1 MVAHRKSIEK
11 VHPQNDRVPEALNE
25 GAAMVQRLVAC
36 GTMKQIEEHVKVQ
49 RQGGYSGVDAVLYM
63 VLFFT
68 AMPVGGVRGLWLLCS
83 GVCERVGALAGRSAL
98 MSSSA
103 CSRMFTTL
111 RMDEV
116 RAFSWRLLVDLSG
129 VVEVMRDSAVQ
140 FTDGLGRQFHV
151 FAFDPVRIATRRR
164 GLPEDHDLPDPVRR
178 HKALAAPGRTGRKRG
193 ELALSVGVLEH
204 RGSGA
209 IVDMTIGAG
218 NGDGRVMFREMLLST
233 ALTLDCI
240 GAGRSD
246 GVMVSDGEFGSIP
259 HLHECDAMGI
269 RYLSRCSRYEVLR
282 DPLVVARLVEGAWFR
297 VDDSGSGP
305 TRYACDIGVVE
316 AHAGK
321 MTRADD
327 GTPYDPVQCRLVASA
342 YRSDPA
348 ASGAGIQ
355 VGDFRVE
362 LYWALGMEPEAFAAN
377 DVVTLFYGRCG
388 QEVAFASHKCRLG
401 LHRVFSRQL
410 PGQLMAMICGAF
422 VWNLRIAAAVEIS
435 KELPAPKKAG
445 RRTSSPAAGSSNED
459 IRAAIRYAQLALT
472 DSDSDEVVT
481 LVAESPHTPVDSH
494 SEPSAESETTSD
506 DCGAPC
512 AAALHAGLGAYDWP
526 RLLSSR
532 HGWSFDP
539 QTWEVVTA
547 DGHRLRYSSRE
558 RSKNGWKLRFRSTD
572 ASANRG
578 ASFAVRTTPSGAPD
592 PRPPKEHPQRRH
604 GIRLVQ
610 PGVDG
615 PLPPRDIGWPCFV
628 VAAATRLLPDLVRGV
643 EFRVSVHR
651 RRTVE
656 AHPLMAGS
664 RRERQHW
671 RLSWAERVARKAA
684 TARVRIR
691 IADPAD
697 IVRRW
702 IEPHRAT

>member
-11 VHPQNDRVPEALNE
+11 VPAQKDRVPEALSE
-25 GAAMVQRLVAC
+25 GVTMVLRLVAC
-36 GTMKQIEEHVKVQ
+36 GTMTQIEEHVKVQ

-68 AMPVGGVRGLWLLCS
+68 AMPVGGVRGLWRLCS

-103 CSRMFTTL
+103 WSRMFTTL

-116 RAFSWRLLVDLSG
+116 RAISRRLLVELSG
-129 VVEVMRDSAVQ
+129 VVEVMRHSAVQ
-140 FTDGLGRQFHV
+140 FTDGLGRPFHV

-178 HKALAAPGRTGRKRG
+178 HQALAAPGRTGRKRG
-193 ELALSVGVLEH
+193 ELIVSVGVLEH

-218 NGDGRVMFREMLLST
+218 NGDGRGMFREVLLST

-246 GVMVSDGEFGSIP
+246 GVMVSDGEYGSIP
-259 HLHECDAMGI
+259 YLHECAAMGI

-282 DPLVVARLVEGAWFR
+282 DPLVVARLAEGAWFR

-327 GTPYDPVQCRLVASA
+327 GTPYDPVRCRLVASA

-348 ASGAGIQ
+348 TSGCGHQ

-362 LYWALGMEPEAFAAN
+362 LYWALGMEPEAFSAS

-388 QEVAFASHKCRLG
+388 QEVAFAGQKCRLG

-410 PGQLMAMICGAF
+410 PGQLMAMVCGAF
-422 VWNLRIAAAVEIS
+422 VWNLRIAAAVQIS
-435 KELPAPKKAG
+435 EDLPVPKKAA
-445 RRTSSPAAGSSNED
+445 RRASATGADPSIED
-459 IRAAIRYAQLALT
+459 IRAAMRHAQPPT
-472 DSDSDEVVT
+472 TDSDEVVM
-481 LVAESPHTPVDSH
+481 LVAASPHPPVDAA
-494 SEPSAESETTSD
+494 SEQSAESETTSD
-506 DCGAPC
+506 ECGAPC
-512 AAALHAGLGAYDWP
+512 AAALHAGLGAYDWT

-539 QTWEVVTA
+539 RTWEVVTA

-604 GIRLVQ
+604 GISLVQ
-610 PGVDG
+610 PAVDG

-628 VAAATRLLPDLVRGV
+628 VAAATRLLPDLARSV

-656 AHPLMAGS
+656 EHPLMAGS

-671 RLSWAERVARKAA
+671 RLSWPERVARKAA

-691 IADPAD
+691 IADPAGL
-697 IVRRW
+697 VRPW
-702 IEPHRAT
+702 IESHRAR